1 MRRFLLPAAV
11 FLSSLILYLATL
23 APTVV
28 TIFDDSLELQLAV
41 PTLAIIHPT
50 GYPLYELLAWLTTR
64 LVPFGDAAYRVNLFS
79 ALAAAAAVTLFYLT
93 ARRLAAAEVPA
104 LAAAFLLAVSPVW
117 HSQATIAE
125 VYTFQGAITLFILYA
140 FLRWGEAHELA
151 QSRKGAVSQEGK
163 WLNLGALGVGMGLA
177 HHRLTF
183 LLLPGL
189 LAYVVWVDRRLLTRP
204 RAWVK
209 PLIAL
214 ALPLLAYIL
223 LPLRAHVGSLDG
235 SYQQLGFWRW
245 IAGGGYGAAF
255 IFDNPFGI
263 DRSLADLLT
272 LARIQFG
279 WLGVVA
285 MLLSLP
291 WWVRRPRRA
300 ALLALIAL
308 ADLAF
313 ASVYKVQD
321 IQVFLIPLFLVM
333 ALWIAL
339 GLDAVWRAASGGWRM
354 AGGRWRMVAAVALA
368 GLMLIWP
375 ARLASIRWEEMDR
388 SQPPLRA
395 WGVHDYGLDML
406 SSAAPDGRVVGLLGE
421 MTLIRYFQFDRGM
434 APGVTT
440 APADEEAQRLE
451 VIAESVAEGRA
462 TYTTRPLTGLPQ
474 RFSLS
479 AMGALIR
486 VWPAG
491 RAQPPAPAHPQDEEI
506 MPGVK
511 LVGWDAIFRQ
521 PRSGP
526 SLRVLLWWRADATPI
541 DFKVSARLLAPDGT
555 LIAQQ
560 DAIPVYYAY
569 PSALWRPGEVVLDAY
584 NFALA
589 SPPDPETVL
598 LLILYNPMDGTEYGR
613 WQTPLAPALTP

>member
-1 MRRFLLPAAV
+1 MRRYILAAAV
-11 FLSSLILYLATL
+11 YLASLILYLATL

-79 ALAAAAAVTLFYLT
+79 ALAAAAAIMLLYLV
-93 ARRLAAAEVPA
+93 ARRLHASEVPA
-104 LAAAFLLAVSPVW
+104 LAATALLAVSPVW

-140 FLRWGEAHELA
+140 FLRWG
-151 QSRKGAVSQEGK
+151 QNNGQGK
-163 WLNLGALGVGMGLA
+163 TTWLMLGALGVGMGLA

-183 LLLPGL
+183 LILPGL
-189 LAYVVWVDRRLLTRP
+189 LLYVVWADRSLLTHP
-204 RAWVK
+204 RGWGK

-214 ALPLLAYIL
+214 ALPLLTYAL

-235 SYQQLGFWRW
+235 AYQQLGFWRW

-272 LARIQFG
+272 LAQIQFG
-279 WLGVVA
+279 WLGVAV

-291 WWVRRPRRA
+291 WWVRRPRKA
-300 ALLALIAL
+300 TLLVLIAL

-313 ASVYKVQD
+313 ACVYKVQD
-321 IQVFLIPLFLVM
+321 IQAFLIPLFLVM

-339 GLDAVWRAASGGWRM
+339 GLDAIWRAASGGWQM
-354 AGGRWRMVAAVALA
+354 ADGRWRMVAVVALA

-375 ARLASIRWEEMDR
+375 ARLAYTRWEELDR

-434 APGVTT
+434 APGVET

-451 VIAESVAEGRA
+451 AIAESIAEGRA
-462 TYTTRPLTGLPQ
+462 TLTTRPLTGLPQ

-491 RAQPPAPAHPQDEEI
+491 RAQPPAPAHPQDEAI

-511 LVGWDAIFRQ
+511 LVGWDAILRQ

-526 SLRVLLWWRADATPI
+526 SLRVLLWWRADAPPI
-541 DFKVSARLLAPDGT
+541 DFKVSARLLAHDGE

-560 DAIPVYYAY
+560 DAIPVYHAY
-569 PSALWRPGEVVLDAY
+569 PSALWRPGEIVLDAY
-584 NFALA
+584 NFALS
-589 SPPDPETVL
+589 SPPDPETTL
-598 LLILYNPMDGTEYGR
+598 LLILYNPMDGSEYGR
-613 WQTPLAPALTP
+613 WQTPLAPAFTP

>member
-1 MRRFLLPAAV
+1 MRRFLIPAAV
-11 FLSSLILYLATL
+11 FLASLILYLATL

-50 GYPLYELLAWLTTR
+50 GYPLYELLAWLTAR
-64 LVPFGDAAYRVNLFS
+64 LVPLGDAAYRVNLFS

-93 ARRLAAAEVPA
+93 ARRLAAGQIPA
-104 LAAAFLLAVSPVW
+104 LAAAFLLAASPVW
-117 HSQATIAE
+117 WSQATIAE
-125 VYTFQGAITLFILYA
+125 VYAFQGAITLFILYA
-140 FLRWGEAHELA
+140 FLRWGEEHDLT
-151 QSRKGAVSQEGK
+151 QRRKGAESHEET
-163 WLNLGALGVGMGLA
+163 WLTLGALGVGMGLA

-189 LAYVVWVDRRLLTRP
+189 LVYALWIDKSLFITPRR
-204 RAWVK
+204 WGK
-209 PLIAL
+209 PLLAM
-214 ALPLLAYIL
+214 ALPLATYAL

-235 SYQQLGFWRW
+235 SYQEIGFWGW

-263 DRSLADLLT
+263 DRSLSDLLT
-272 LARIQFG
+272 IARDQFG
-279 WLGVVA
+279 WLGVAV

-291 WWVRRPRRA
+291 WWFRHSRRA
-300 ALLALIAL
+300 TLLALIAL

-339 GLDAVWRAASGGWRM
+339 GLDAVWRAARGWWQAAGRRWSM
-354 AGGRWRMVAAVALA
+354 AAAVILA
-368 GLMLIWP
+368 GLMWVWP
-375 ARLASIRWEEMDR
+375 AGLAYARWEAMDR
-388 SQPPLRA
+388 SQPPIRA

-406 SSAAPDGRVVGLLGE
+406 ASAAPDGRAVGLLGE
-421 MTLIRYFQFDRGM
+421 MTLIRYFQFDRDM
-434 APGVTT
+434 APGVETV
-440 APADEEAQRLE
+440 PADDEGQRLE
-451 VIAESVAEGRA
+451 AIAQSVAEGRA
-462 TYTTRPLTGLPQ
+462 TYATRPLTGLPE

-479 AMGALIR
+479 AWGALIR

-491 RAQPPAPAHPQDEEI
+491 QSQPPAPAHPLDEEP
-506 MPGVK
+506 MLGVK
-511 LVGWDAIFRQ
+511 LVGWDAMLRE

-526 SLRVLLWWRADATPI
+526 SLRALLWWRVDAVPV
-541 DFKVSARLLAPDGT
+541 DFKVSARLIRPDGS

-560 DAIPVYYAY
+560 DAIPVYNAY
-569 PSALWRPGEVVLDAY
+569 PSPLWRPGETVLDAY

-589 SPPDPETVL
+589 APPDPQTTL
-598 LLILYNPMDGTEYGR
+598 LVILYNPLDGSEYGR
-613 WQTPLAPALTP
+613 WQTSLAPALSP